1 MWWAGWLTAVLIIT
15 PYTRAY
21 DGILLLP
28 ILGLML
34 MHRRWQ
40 LALFVGIM
48 ALYIQL
54 PIGELGSVVAPL
66 ISWLLFV
73 PWRSLMNSSF
83 AKAFSSDWQLNKNPS

>member
-28 ILGLML
+28 ILGLMV

-40 LALFVGIM
+40 LALFVLIL

-66 ISWLLFV
+66 TAWLLFV
-73 PWRSLMNSSF
+73 PWQRLWRGKFDHSPF
-83 AKAFSSDWQLNKNPS
+83 ATGWKHA